1 MTTADT
7 PIPRRRRIRWYV
19 GGLSLLL
26 GAVVVLLG
34 LRGVQGT
41 VEPGKIIVLVAEL
54 DGPDPAR
61 SMVSDN
67 VVAMLRLS
75 LAGVGDV
82 EVRRLGR
89 VITAQDGRPAARRWG
104 VRQKARV
111 VLWGRYHRTA
121 STVALELEAELF
133 AWPKMIPLSAAED
146 YVVSAV
152 LAEPDHF
159 TVQQILSEE
168 RGVFES
174 LVEGLTRY
182 EGADY
187 PEAVQRLGAVV
198 KQAPGSVVSPVVLV
212 RGNAWLMSGEAD
224 LAIADYTDAVELSP
238 ADAAAHTNL
247 GVAFAVQGKPRLA
260 IDQYD
265 RALALSSRQPAAYI
279 NRGTAY
285 AVQGDHQKAIEAY
298 TRALQVDP
306 EDATAYLDRGASYA
320 VLADQRRA
328 LTDFNRSLRINP
340 KQATAYLNRGLSYAA
355 LQDYRRAVADY
366 SRALEIDPRSVRA
379 YYHRGVAY
387 AFQDKNQ
394 EAIGDFSR
402 AIQIDPRYAAAF
414 RDRGV
419 THLVVGQSDKA
430 IADASRAIEI
440 DPNDARAYFNRG
452 VAHIVQ
458 GDPHRGA
465 DDLNKVLEISRD
477 PGLRT
482 QAQDELNRMRRE

>member
-1 MTTADT
+1 MTTAHT
-7 PIPRRRRIRWYV
+7 PLPRLRRIRWYV

-26 GAVVVLLG
+26 GVVVVLLG
-34 LRGVQGT
+34 LRGVQDI
-41 VEPGKIIVLVAEL
+41 VEPRKIIVLVAEI
-54 DGPDPAR
+54 DGPDSAR
-61 SMVSDN
+61 STVSDN

-89 VITAQDGRPAARRWG
+89 VLTVQDGRPAARMWG
-104 VRQKARV
+104 ERQNARV
-111 VLWGRYHRTA
+111 VLWGRYYRTA
-121 STVALELEAELF
+121 STLALELEADLL
-133 AWPKMIPLSAAED
+133 AKPKMIPLSAAED

-168 RGVFES
+168 RGGFES

-187 PEAVQRLGAVV
+187 PEAVQRLAAVV

-265 RALALSSRQPAAYI
+265 RALALGSSQPAAYI

-285 AVQGDHQKAIEAY
+285 AVQGGHQ
-298 TRALQVDP
+298 
-306 EDATAYLDRGASYA
+306 
-320 VLADQRRA
+320 
-328 LTDFNRSLRINP
+328 
-340 KQATAYLNRGLSYAA
+340 
-355 LQDYRRAVADY
+355 
-366 SRALEIDPRSVRA
+366 
-379 YYHRGVAY
+379 
-387 AFQDKNQ
+387 
-394 EAIGDFSR
+394 
-402 AIQIDPRYAAAF
+402 
-414 RDRGV
+414 
-419 THLVVGQSDKA
+419 
-430 IADASRAIEI
+430 
-440 DPNDARAYFNRG
+440 
-452 VAHIVQ
+452 
-458 GDPHRGA
+458 
-465 DDLNKVLEISRD
+465 
-477 PGLRT
+477 
-482 QAQDELNRMRRE
+482 